1 MNVECAIR
9 DARVTCSKA
18 PPPIVARWQLAMAA
32 ALIGALAGVPAS
44 ASKDPGK
51 GSPQLSACIKRSGG
65 VTADMRACL
74 ADEYRRLDRDLNVT
88 YKSVMQQL
96 TPRQRTR
103 LKESQRAWIWR
114 RDYDCKA
121 RVKAKPYAGG
131 TAGDL
136 VYDDC
141 RVQKVRAR
149 IAWLKKVPANPGYL
163 KKV

>member
-1 MNVECAIR
+1 
-9 DARVTCSKA
+9 
-18 PPPIVARWQLAMAA
+18 MAVS
-32 ALIGALAGVPAS
+32 LIAVLTAGSAS
-44 ASKDPGK
+44 AAKASGK
-51 GSPQLSACIKRSGG
+51 ESPQLSACMKQSGG

-88 YKSVMQQL
+88 YKSVMRQL

-121 RVKAKPYAGG
+121 LVKAKPYAGG

-141 RVQKVRAR
+141 RLQKVRER
-149 IAWLKKVPANPGYL
+149 TAWLKKVPANPGYL